1 MLEHHLRRKNYKPRL
16 WIRCKKV
23 SKSAQSA
30 KRVSS
35 ISFAWHFTWAI
46 LDSTSVTLYV
56 FRKQSDL
63 LRHIR
68 THTGERPF
76 SCTICDKSFTLKSTL
91 TAHLRTHS
99 ATGNKTVSC
108 ELCNG
113 FYSCRN
119 TLRIHMRIH
128 TGKARSKS
136 LRLLHSFYDDVTF
149 PGDKP
154 FKCPECNLSFRTTGH
169 RQSHLK
175 SHRKAAQANDKADS
189 IDVSRDT
196 TNKRKPKVKST
207 KQVNRFSGAS
217 YRIIVA
223 KQSLVS
229 VSGYE

>member
-1 MLEHHLRRKNYKPRL
+1 M
-16 WIRCKKV
+16 
-23 SKSAQSA
+23 
-30 KRVSS
+30 
-35 ISFAWHFTWAI
+35 
-46 LDSTSVTLYV
+46 
-56 FRKQSDL
+56 
-63 LRHIR
+63 R

-76 SCTICDKSFTLKSTL
+76 SCSVCEKSFTLKSTL

-128 TGKARSKS
+128 TGKSKS
-136 LRLLHSFYDDVTF
+136 KPLSLLNFLYNDVTR

-175 SHRKAAQANDKADS
+175 SHRKAAQAIDKADS
-189 IDVSRDT
+189 INVSNDT
-196 TNKRKPKVKST
+196 TNKRKSKAKST
-207 KQVNRFSGAS
+207 KQVTRLADAL
-217 YRIIVA
+217 YRVTVA
-223 KQSLVS
+223 KQSLIVA
-229 VSGYE
+229 GYGWRHRHGCSYG